1 MLGLRNHMLFTLCQ
15 IHAQYNS
22 SLMIHES
29 KVFIQE
35 TPLKVSSATSG
46 HFLSPPC
53 VNWTET
59 RWTASWSVEAGA
71 SKYSH
76 FRCLTLADD
85 SCSQLPVSL
94 WHLASDYAGTAPSPS
109 TLCAFNLT
117 QRDTGHFTGIG
128 SAHWPDPTIGSGL
141 TPDNKGTSFYASL
154 WPIAVHETSRLEVT
168 RNEVG

>member
-1 MLGLRNHMLFTLCQ
+1 
-15 IHAQYNS
+15 
-22 SLMIHES
+22 MIHES

-85 SCSQLPVSL
+85 SCSQLPASL

-109 TLCAFNLT
+109 TLCVFNPT

-128 SAHWPDPTIGSGL
+128 SAYRPDPTIGSGL
-141 TPDNKGTSFYASL
+141 TPDNKGTRFLCLALANRSPRNLEARCDSK
-154 WPIAVHETSRLEVT
+154 WSRLTHGVT
-168 RNEVG
+168 DLDSSISKKGWGIYFI